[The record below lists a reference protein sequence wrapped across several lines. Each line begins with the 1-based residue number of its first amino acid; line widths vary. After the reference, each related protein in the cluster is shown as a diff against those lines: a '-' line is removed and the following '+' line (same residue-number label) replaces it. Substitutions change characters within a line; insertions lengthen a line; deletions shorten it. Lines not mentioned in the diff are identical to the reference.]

1 MIKENHENTP
11 VRLVGTGIRTRVY
24 ICAEFTSVLSF
35 EDSDW
40 SRELMKM
47 ECQMEKLEH
56 FRYILL
62 FELNRGAKA
71 AEAARNI
78 CVVYGDNAIGDSTPR
93 KWFSPFKEDRF
104 DINDTP
110 RSGRPSW
117 FYEDCL
123 NTLIHSDSRQCTR
136 ELKM

>member
-78 CVVYGDNAIGDSTPR
+78 CSVYWDNTVGESTAR
-93 KWFSPFKEDRF
+93 KWFSRFNEDRL
-104 DINDTP
+104 DISDTP
-110 RSGRPSW
+110 RSARPSGLD
-117 FYEDCL
+117 EDRL
-123 NTLIHSDSRQCTR
+123 NIIIHNDPVQSIEKWQ
-136 ELKM
+136 M